1 MEICNLLQMAAK
13 VLLDPGMN
21 LSFKKFPALHFTILA
36 IQAMPDNVITNHQLF
51 KSSSVSNL
59 PQVTVSSK
67 LVLLMLG

>member
-1 MEICNLLQMAAK
+1 MEICNILQMAAK

-36 IQAMPDNVITNHQLF
+36 IQAMPDNVISNYL
-51 KSSSVSNL
+51 KLGRCENL

>member
-1 MEICNLLQMAAK
+1 MEICNILQMAVK

-36 IQAMPDNVITNHQLF
+36 IQAMPDNVISNYL
-51 KSSSVSNL
+51 KLVRCENL

-67 LVLLMLG
+67 LVLVMLG